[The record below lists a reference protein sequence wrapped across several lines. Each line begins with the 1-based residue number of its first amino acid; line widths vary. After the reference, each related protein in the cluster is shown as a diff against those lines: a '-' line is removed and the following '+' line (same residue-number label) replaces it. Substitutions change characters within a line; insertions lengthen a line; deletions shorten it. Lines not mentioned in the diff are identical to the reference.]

1 MEVIMANLSTRKKVF
16 ICNMVISFLCLV
28 SILGYFIMPFWKVE
42 VSYTLT
48 ADTMKEMLLD
58 VTEDSD
64 VGVGEGESEVGT
76 DDIVD
81 DVNFA
86 EILGEDGLTL
96 ALSIRLETAD
106 VLSSLT
112 KDPQVVVEKIISGNV
127 EKLVA
132 QLNETI
138 DKVAKA
144 IVSLATKT
152 VLKEALKEQVK
163 QNLGEN
169 ATNEQVQAE
178 LDAMGLDDTY
188 ISQQSDRLVDAV
200 YTEGATTDSVAEETV
215 RIVEESLVK
224 MNQHD
229 SDKYPTASLTPEE
242 REDLKS
248 EISDVLVEF
257 TDENGNIDINGFASA
272 MLTETLGDSEDSD
285 DGDKDA
291 VEGMRAIAPMSAE
304 EDSEEVAGDL
314 KTALTNSLMEAL
326 SDATETIA
334 LVLKVLSGVILFSF
348 FTWFYLIIKILAK
361 LRMKNNAIK
370 LKLPIWLGSIPFTVL
385 HLAPTVA
392 MMVLKNNM
400 SSIMGED
407 AGEAATL
414 MNGLSISF
422 FSCAWLSFVIGV
434 AFFFFAIFYY
444 GKLRKKLKKMKKG
457 LIPDDSIVVESGA
470 AVGAISFDSDDVA
483 VSEAEVAEFDNVET
497 EVATEIENVD
507 VPAVDS
513 IKADFEAVE
522 TPEISVDES
531 DSDLS

>member
-1 MEVIMANLSTRKKVF
+1 MANLSTRKKVF

-64 VGVGEGESEVGT
+64 IGVGEGESEVGT

-112 KDPQVVVEKIISGNV
+112 KDPQVVVEKIISSNV

-291 VEGMRAIAPMSAE
+291 IEGMRAIAPMSAE

-385 HLAPTVA
+385 HLAPTIL
-392 MMVLKNNM
+392 MSVLKKTM
-400 SSIMGED
+400 ASEMGES
-407 AGEAATL
+407 AAL
-414 MNGLSISF
+414 LNGLSISF

-483 VSEAEVAEFDNVET
+483 VSEAEVAEFDNVDT

-513 IKADFEAVE
+513 IEADFEAIE